1 MLRLWP
7 WKAGPV
13 DPTHEWKIPAG
24 DIARH
29 QQRRGRRFAYETIDP
44 ATTALLVV
52 DLVTFFVETTTYA
65 PGIVG
70 QVERLAGAVRRSG
83 GRVIWITPT
92 VGPPRPWAIEFFGP
106 TVAEAYAGGG
116 ANVAP
121 GLTIAQGDVCVEK
134 SAPSALFPGR
144 SPVHSL
150 LQEQGIE
157 TVVICGTVTNVC
169 VEATARDAATLGYR
183 TIVVGDACA
192 GVDDASHAA
201 SLRTIYRSFG
211 DVRRVDEVVVLLETG
226 P

>member
-1 MLRLWP
+1 M
-7 WKAGPV
+7 
-13 DPTHEWKIPAG
+13 DPTHEWKIAAG

-29 QQRRGRRFAYETIDP
+29 RQRRGRRYAYESLDP
-44 ATTALLVV
+44 VTTALLVV
-52 DLVTFFVETTTYA
+52 DLVTFFVESTTYA

-70 QVERLAGAVRRSG
+70 QVERLAGVVRRTG

-92 VGPPRPWAIEFFGP
+92 VGPPGPWAVEFFGP
-106 TVAEAYAGGG
+106 VVAEAYAGGG
-116 ANVAP
+116 ADLPP
-121 GLTIAQGDVCVEK
+121 GLTIGQGDVCVEK

-144 SPVHSL
+144 SPVDSL
-150 LQEQGIE
+150 LHEQGID
-157 TVVICGTVTNVC
+157 TVLVCGTVTNVC

-192 GVDDASHAA
+192 GVDDASHTA

-211 DVRRVDEVVVLLETG
+211 DVRRVDEVEVLLETG